1 MNVSTYGISNLV
13 ARALFAALA
22 VSLVATPVH
31 AAKFKCW
38 TNKEGIR
45 ECGNVVPPEYAQQG
59 HEVVN
64 ERGITVDRKERALT
78 KEEIAERERI
88 KAEKEEEEK
97 RRKEQEAKDSV
108 LLRTFTTVEE
118 MELARDGRIAAVE
131 TEMRI
136 TRSNM
141 DSSAHH
147 LADLRKQAA
156 NIERGGKA
164 VPEAILAR
172 VDAAQKKV
180 DDYKRF
186 LAKKEA
192 EKELIRSKFTADIE
206 RYKQLRRG
214 AGMRERV
221 KK

>member
-1 MNVSTYGISNLV
+1 MKVSAYATFILI
-13 ARALFAALA
+13 A
-22 VSLVATPVH
+22 VSLLSGPVH

-45 ECGNVVPPEYAQQG
+45 ECGNIVPPEYSQQG
-59 HEVVN
+59 HDVVN
-64 ERGITVDRKERALT
+64 ERGITVDRQERALS

-88 KAEKEEEEK
+88 KAEKEEEE
-97 RRKEQEAKDSV
+97 RLRKEQEAKDNV

-118 MELARDGRIAAVE
+118 MELARNGRIASVE

-141 DSSAHH
+141 DSTEQQ

-156 NIERGGKA
+156 DIERSGKT
-164 VPEAILAR
+164 VPPPVLERLEAT
-172 VDAAQKKV
+172 QKKL

-192 EKELIRSKFTADIE
+192 EKEEIRSIFAADIE
-206 RYKQLRRG
+206 RYKQLKRG
-214 AGMRERV
+214 AAMRQHA
-221 KK
+221 K